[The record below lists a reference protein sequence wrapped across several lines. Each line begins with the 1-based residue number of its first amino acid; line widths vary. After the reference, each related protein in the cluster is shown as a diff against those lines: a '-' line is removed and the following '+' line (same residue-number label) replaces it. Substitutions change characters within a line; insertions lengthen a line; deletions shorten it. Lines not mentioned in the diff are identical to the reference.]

1 MDSDKEQIY
10 GLIYSYLKGQIAEE
24 DVIILE
30 QWKSQNQQN
39 QVEFDDIVEVWRRTG
54 NFKFPVR
61 LNSEQALAEVHK
73 KAGIQRQSI
82 VKINMIWQ
90 VAAILILSVLFAGVY
105 NYFFSRKVTDPVYY
119 EEVQAA
125 YGTRTN
131 LELPDGSVV
140 FLNSGSSLRFSN
152 RLAQSRERR
161 VELKGE
167 GYFQVAKDAERPFIV
182 EVGDQLSIEA
192 LGTAFNVNAY
202 EPASEIDVVLIEG
215 KVAVRAGTD
224 EKSGTEVIL
233 EPNQL
238 ARYDVAENNLL
249 KGQISDAGKYTGW
262 TEGKLVFMDDPIMEV
277 VRRMENWYN
286 VDIQL
291 KDERLKDYR
300 FTGTFVNESLEEI
313 LNTLSLTSPLHY
325 EIIPAVKNGEGIYSK
340 RTFRLS
346 ESKDQTEFEDLP
358 SARND

>member
-1 MDSDKEQIY
+1 MDGDREQIY
-10 GLIYSYLKGQIAEE
+10 GLIYSYLTGQSAEE

-30 QWKSQNQQN
+30 QWKTQNQQN
-39 QVEFDDIVEVWRRTG
+39 RIEFDDIVEVWRRTG
-54 NFKFPVR
+54 NFKFPVN
-61 LNSEQALAEVHK
+61 LNAGQALAEVYK

-90 VAAILILSVLFAGVY
+90 IAAILILSVLFAGVY
-105 NYFFSRKVTDPVYY
+105 NYFFSDKATDPVYY

-140 FLNSGSSLRFSN
+140 FLNSGSSLLFSN

-167 GYFQVAKDAERPFIV
+167 GYFQVAKDIKRPFIV
-182 EVGDQLSIEA
+182 EVEKLSVEA
-192 LGTAFNVNAY
+192 LGTVFNVNAY
-202 EPASEIDVVLIEG
+202 EPASAIDVVLIEG

-224 EKSGTEVIL
+224 EKSENEVIL
-233 EPNQL
+233 GPNQL
-238 ARYDVAENNLL
+238 ARYDAAENSLL
-249 KGQISDAGKYTGW
+249 KEQISQPDKYTGW
-262 TEGKLVFMDDPIMEV
+262 TEGKIVFLDDPIMEV

>member
-1 MDSDKEQIY
+1 MDSDREQIY
-10 GLIYSYLKGQIAEE
+10 RLIYRHLAERIE
-24 DVIILE
+24 DDEVTILE
-30 QWKSQNQQN
+30 NWKSEYPQNLI
-39 QVEFDDIVEVWRRTG
+39 EFNDIVEVWRQTG
-54 NFKFPVR
+54 NFKFPVKIDT
-61 LNSEQALAEVHK
+61 EQALTDVHRK
-73 KAGIQRQSI
+73 SGIQKQKVLKPALVRQI
-82 VKINMIWQ
+82 
-90 VAAILILSVLFAGVY
+90 AAILILSVLLAGGY
-105 NYFFSRKVTDPVYY
+105 SYFFSGKATDSVYY
-119 EEVQAA
+119 EEVQTA

-140 FLNSGSSLRFSN
+140 CLNSGSSLRFASN
-152 RLAQSRERR
+152 LAQNRERR

-167 GYFQVAKDAERPFIV
+167 GYFQVAKDTKKPFIV
-182 EVGDQLSIEA
+182 DVEKLSVEA

-215 KVAVRAGTD
+215 KVAVRAETD

-249 KGQISDAGKYTGW
+249 KEQVSDAGKYTGW
-262 TEGKLVFMDDPIMEV
+262 TEGKLVFLDDPIMEV

>member
-1 MDSDKEQIY
+1 MDSEREQIY
-10 GLIYSYLKGQIAEE
+10 RLIYRHLTERIKDDE
-24 DVIILE
+24 VTILE
-30 QWKSQNQQN
+30 NWKSEYPQNLI
-39 QVEFDDIVEVWRRTG
+39 EFNDIVEVWRQTG
-54 NFKFPVR
+54 DFKFPVKIDT
-61 LNSEQALAEVHK
+61 EQALTDVHRK
-73 KAGIQRQSI
+73 SGIQKQKVLKLTLVRQI
-82 VKINMIWQ
+82 
-90 VAAILILSVLFAGVY
+90 AAILILSVLFAGVY
-105 NYFFSRKVTDPVYY
+105 NYFFSDRATESGYY

-125 YGTRTN
+125 CGTRTN

-140 FLNSGSSLRFSN
+140 FLNSGSSLRFSSN
-152 RLAQSRERR
+152 LAQNRERR

-167 GYFQVAKDAERPFIV
+167 GYFQVAKDTKRPFIV
-182 EVGDQLSIEA
+182 EVEKLSVEA

-202 EPASEIDVVLIEG
+202 EPAAEIDVVLIEG
-215 KVAVRAGTD
+215 KVAVRTGTD
-224 EKSGTEVIL
+224 EKSEKALIL

-238 ARYDVAENNLL
+238 AHYDAAENNLL
-249 KGQISDAGKYTGW
+249 KEQVSDAGRYTGW
-262 TEGKLVFMDDPIMEV
+262 TEGKLVFMDDPIMV
-277 VRRMENWYN
+277 VIKRMENWYN

-313 LNTLSLTSPLHY
+313 LNTLRLTSPLHY